1 MLKFTLCSRLHYINV
16 SNHNMVK
23 AKARFHSD
31 LNVILELIYLFGTV
45 FMYRLV
51 AINCE
56 DFKSLLIKSIPLY
69 IFSHSCTS
77 LFVYI
82 AGFRCSRFLL
92 CSRFIWQS
100 TATKGGTFHRD
111 LDSGGGISP
120 QSKEICGHLR
130 SISSRAPCSFCWGHL
145 S

>member
-1 MLKFTLCSRLHYINV
+1 
-16 SNHNMVK
+16 MVK

-45 FMYRLV
+45 LMYRLV

-92 CSRFIWQS
+92 CSRFIWQF

-111 LDSGGGISP
+111 LDSGGGGDLLKAKRFVVILDP
-120 QSKEICGHLR
+120 LVAEH
-130 SISSRAPCSFCWGHL
+130 HVL
-145 S
+145 SVGDI